1 MLEVM
6 TENNNKL
13 LAFNKGIPDF
23 YPSNIVNSRIVNA
36 LSGMAYDDKV
46 GSKEEVNYFR
56 VIESSGKYNH
66 EGYKLPQ
73 GCYNPNSNKL
83 FYETKEEWIRHLKM
97 RKISPEFLVN

>member
-1 MLEVM
+1 M
-6 TENNNKL
+6 TENNNRL

-66 EGYKLPQ
+66 EGFKLPQ
-73 GCYNPNSNKL
+73 GYYKPNSNIL
-83 FYETKEEWIRHLKM
+83 LYETKEEWNRHLKI
-97 RKISPEFLVN
+97 RIISPEF

>member
-1 MLEVM
+1 MLYLM

-66 EGYKLPQ
+66 EGFKLPH

-83 FYETKEEWIRHLKM
+83 FYETKEEWNRHLKM
-97 RKISPEFLVN
+97 RRISPEFLVN

>member
-13 LAFNKGIPDF
+13 LAFNKGIPHF
-23 YPSNIVNSRIVNA
+23 YPSNVVNSRIVNA

-66 EGYKLPQ
+66 EGYKLD
-73 GCYNPNSNKL
+73 
-83 FYETKEEWIRHLKM
+83 
-97 RKISPEFLVN
+97 